1 MFVYHVSCPVRR
13 DKYESNIKEYWVDV
27 ETTGSFEAEEAEEL
41 NDHTIGEG
49 DAGDS
54 FTLGLPASQVLA
66 DHQGDE
72 PEDVTDMDVS
82 EDDGDGS
89 GSSKSKAK
97 VPPKNDAERE
107 HALEA
112 GFLSQ

>member
-1 MFVYHVSCPVRR
+1 M
-13 DKYESNIKEYWVDV
+13 DV

-54 FTLGLPASQVLA
+54 FTLGLPASQVVA

-72 PEDVTDMDVS
+72 PEDVTDMDES

-89 GSSKSKAK
+89 GSTRSRAK
-97 VPPKNDAERE
+97 IPPKNEAERE

-112 GFLSQ
+112 GSHHNRIIVNGYDAH